1 MRSMAVWAVGILAAA
16 ALHAAPSKAPLSVEE
31 IASRNAA
38 ARGGVENWRNIQ
50 SMAWT
55 GHIES
60 DRLRSGQVPFTFEF
74 VRPNKSRF
82 EINGADNHAIR
93 LFDGTGGWK
102 IHPARNGGG
111 DTKPYTPE
119 ELRFAADAQVIDG
132 LLIDHAAKGVTLAL
146 QSRGEVDGRKGYNL
160 RATLRSGAAR
170 YVWIDAKTFLEIRED
185 RLSRDPA
192 GHTVVTSVHY
202 QNYQPVQGL
211 MISLVI
217 ESRMADGKLGDRMVI
232 ERVALN
238 PPIKNTEF
246 AHPFMGGGPATVT
259 IGPDAGV
266 PTALQPRGAAPA
278 QP

>member
-93 LFDGTGGWK
+93 IFDGTGGWK
-102 IHPARNGGG
+102 IHPARNGGA

-146 QSRGEVDGRKGYNL
+146 QGRGEVDGRKGYNV
-160 RATLRSGAAR
+160 RATLRSGSAR

-211 MISLVI
+211 MIPLVI

-238 PPIKNTEF
+238 PPIKNTQF

-259 IGPDAGV
+259 IGPDAGAS
-266 PTALQPRGAAPA
+266 TAPQPRGAAPA